1 VPYELEFP
9 RLSSRKA
16 LFRFLGLTQEDAAN
30 FDWVLD
36 FEPPGDDEPD
46 PMVMIGDE
54 LERAPA
60 PFWRHRIE
68 KRNKARGFRT
78 VWEPMVLTSQYKA
91 LARRLGYYLRARL
104 DDFPHPNTF
113 GYLGGRNIRGN
124 ALGHCGRK
132 HLLSTDLTDF
142 FPTITRERVEQLF
155 LDVGMV
161 AEVADLLSRF
171 VTIGG
176 RLPLGLPTSPVLSNA
191 IFLPADIQ
199 LTALALAED
208 AVYSRYADDM
218 SFSSDTKPFNVDIVE
233 TCVADH
239 GFTLAHGKTRRSK
252 LGQAQYVT
260 GLSVSDPDGPHAPK
274 RMKRRLRQELYYA
287 RKHGL
292 GGHLARLGYEDKTAI
307 QQQINRLDGTVMYV
321 AHQEPRQASVLRT
334 QWSQVLTTSN
344 HRAGFTPRTQ
354 GSCDFHIC
362 IDEAEFKDPK
372 GDVFLALAMSV
383 SQHQEQLQDDIEHA
397 LEDWLSDLFEAGDR
411 NAIAKKGLHY
421 TDAHPDLRRDFIR
434 QMAAMPFEGYVTLD
448 RLQSPKAYEMTY
460 LRLIKSLMRRRL
472 MAAQGRRA
480 IVLIEE
486 NSKVKKAKVKATIQ
500 GVFAELKAE
509 NNRCPGTMEVD
520 FISKPHPAVSLPD
533 FLLGA
538 LVHYL
543 KSKPA
548 EDGDSERRERQL
560 FERIRDKYR
569 VILDL
574 DSGVEYSRRR
584 AIAPWTP

>member
-1 VPYELEFP
+1 MPYELEFP

-46 PMVMIGDE
+46 PMVTIGDE
-54 LERAPA
+54 LVREPA
-60 PFWRHRIE
+60 PFWCHRIE

-91 LARRLGYYLRARL
+91 LARRLGYYLRTRL

-124 ALGHCGRK
+124 ALAHCGRK
-132 HLLSTDLTDF
+132 HLLSTDLTDV
-142 FPTITRERVEQLF
+142 FPTITRARVEQLF

-161 AEVADLLSRF
+161 AEVAELLSGF

-176 RLPLGLPTSPVLSNA
+176 KLPLGLPTSPVLSNA
-191 IFLPADIQ
+191 IFLPADIE
-199 LTALALAED
+199 LTALALEKD

-218 SFSSDTKPFNVDIVE
+218 SFSSDTQPFDVDLVAD
-233 TCVADH
+233 CVAEH

-252 LGQAQYVT
+252 LGQAQYIT

-274 RMKRRLRQELYYA
+274 HMKRRLRQELYYA
-287 RKHGL
+287 QKYGL
-292 GGHLARLGYEDKTAI
+292 GGHLARLGYEDKTSV
-307 QQQINRLDGTVMYV
+307 QQQVNRLDGTVMYV
-321 AHQEPRQASVLRT
+321 AHQEPLQASVLRS
-334 QWSQVLTTSN
+334 QWSKVLATSN
-344 HRAGFTPRTQ
+344 YRAGFTPRTQ
-354 GSCDFHIC
+354 GSSDFHIC
-362 IDEAEFKDPK
+362 IDEAEFEAPA
-372 GDVFLALAMSV
+372 GNVLALAMSV
-383 SQHQEQLQDDIEHA
+383 SQRQEQLQTDIELA
-397 LEDWLSDLFEAGDR
+397 LDDWLSDVYEAGDR
-411 NAIAKKGLHY
+411 DTISKKGIHY

-434 QMAAMPFEGYVTLD
+434 TMEAMPFEGYVTMD
-448 RLQSPKAYEMTY
+448 RLQSPNAYEATY
-460 LRLIKSLMRRRL
+460 LRLVRSLMRRRL

-480 IVLIEE
+480 VVLIEE
-486 NSKVKKAKVKATIQ
+486 NSKVSRAK
-500 GVFAELKAE
+500 LKAVINGVYADLKSE
-509 NNRCPGTMEVD
+509 NNRCPGALEVE
-520 FISKPHPAVSLPD
+520 FISKPHPAVSIPD

-543 KSKPA
+543 KSKPVKA
-548 EDGDSERRERQL
+548 GDPEARERHL
-560 FERIRDKYR
+560 FERFRDKYR

-574 DSGVEYSRRR
+574 DTGIEYSRRK
-584 AIAPWTP
+584 AITPWKP